1 MEMSWGVCK
10 LEAADVT
17 RAAEFLN
24 LCWRAAYAG
33 ILDAGFL
40 RRMTTEKR
48 AELLGERLEAG
59 VRGLLAVGAGG
70 ILGLVLFGPT
80 HLRILADAG
89 EISAIYVAPDLI
101 GCGIGH
107 RLMELAEAELVADG
121 YLNVELDV
129 FVGNERAIRFY
140 RAHGYV
146 KVGSKVD
153 HIEDGVYDLDIMGK
167 ALIGASAS

>member
-1 MEMSWGVCK
+1 MGWGVCK
-10 LEAADVT
+10 LEAGDVT

-48 AELLGERLEAG
+48 AELLGQKLG
-59 VRGLLAVGAGG
+59 GGYRGLLATGADGR
-70 ILGLVLFGPT
+70 ITGLVLFGPS
-80 HLRILADAG
+80 HLRVLADAG

-101 GCGIGH
+101 GRGIGR
-107 RLMELAEAELVADG
+107 RLMELAEAELLVDG
-121 YLNVELDV
+121 YSNVELDV
-129 FVGNERAIRFY
+129 FVGNEQAIRFY

-146 KVGSKVD
+146 KVGVKVD
-153 HIEDGVYDLDIMGK
+153 HIEDGAYELDIMGK
-167 ALIGASAS
+167 PLIG